1 MSLPQRH
8 LHPSGLGDPMIDRR
22 TLLQGSLATG
32 MAALAPL
39 PAFAKVGA
47 DDPKIDAFVK
57 ANSFG
62 GTIVRAKAGKA
73 IYARN
78 FGLANIAEARPVTTE
93 TVYGIASISKFLTT
107 VTILKL
113 VEAGKL
119 ALDAPIATL
128 LPGYRA
134 DTGAR
139 VQLAHLLSNT
149 SGIPND
155 FIPTLKTEPD
165 LVTRDLGTAESVRRF
180 ASGDLAFEPGSKFD
194 YAMTNWF
201 IVVAIVEAATGKPF
215 QQAMRE
221 ITLDPLGL
229 RDTTASAGIDNAP
242 GSALSYRTVE
252 PPVEW
257 PNPRA
262 PVMAASGGYFS
273 TAPDLLRAGHSVFD
287 KGFVAPASLK
297 ALRTVRVADQDYSLG
312 GRVRTM
318 TIAGKPVEAAWE
330 TGRTAGFRTLLAHRY
345 DTQESIVLLN
355 NTGISQKAIDLFADS
370 LFGAEPRP

>member
-1 MSLPQRH
+1 
-8 LHPSGLGDPMIDRR
+8 MIDRR
-22 TLLQGSLATG
+22 MVLQGGLATG
-32 MAALAPL
+32 IAALAPL
-39 PAFAKVGA
+39 PGWAKGHP
-47 DDPKIDAFVK
+47 DDAKIDAFVK
-57 ANSFG
+57 ANGFA
-62 GTIVRAKAGKA
+62 GTILRAKAGKPV
-73 IYARN
+73 YARN
-78 FGLANIAEARPVTTE
+78 FGLANIAAKTPVTTD

-107 VTILKL
+107 VTVLKL

-134 DTGAR
+134 DTGAK

-155 FIPTLKTEPD
+155 FMPALKLEPD
-165 LVTRDLGTAESVRRF
+165 LVSRDLGTAESVRRF

-194 YAMTNWF
+194 YVPTNWY
-201 IVVAIVEAATGKPF
+201 IVIAIVEAATGKPF
-215 QQAMRE
+215 QQAMRT

-229 RDTTASAGIDNAP
+229 AHTSAVEAP
-242 GSALSYRTVE
+242 GIAASYRTVE
-252 PPVEW
+252 PPVLW
-257 PNPRA
+257 YNPRV
-262 PVMAASGGYFS
+262 PVMAASGGYYS
-273 TAPDLLRAGHSVFD
+273 TAPDLLRAGHAVFD
-287 KGFVAPASLK
+287 KGFVSPASLK
-297 ALRTVRVADQDYSLG
+297 ALRTVRVVEQDYSLG

-330 TGRTAGFRTLLAHRY
+330 TGRTDGFRSLLAHRY

-370 LFGAEPRP
+370 LFGAEARA

>member
-1 MSLPQRH
+1 
-8 LHPSGLGDPMIDRR
+8 MIDRR
-22 TLLQGSLATG
+22 MLLQGSLATG
-32 MAALAPL
+32 IAALAPL
-39 PAFAKVGA
+39 PALAKVGA
-47 DDPKIDAFVK
+47 DDPKIEAFVK
-57 ANSFG
+57 ANGFS
-62 GTIVRAKAGKA
+62 GTIARARAGK
-73 IYARN
+73 ILYARN
-78 FGLANIAEARPVTTE
+78 FGLANIATSKPATIE

-113 VEAGKL
+113 VETGKL

-134 DTGAR
+134 DTGAK

-155 FIPTLKTEPD
+155 FVPTLKTEPD

-180 ASGDLAFEPGSKFD
+180 ASGNLAFEPGAKFD
-194 YAMTNWF
+194 YALTNWF
-201 IVVAIVEAATGKPF
+201 IVVAIVEAVTAKPF

-229 RDTTASAGIDNAP
+229 AHTSAAAGIDNAP
-242 GSALSYRTVE
+242 GTALSYRTVE

-273 TAPDLLRAGHSVFD
+273 TAPDLVRAGHAVFD
-287 KGFVAPASLK
+287 KGFVSPASLK

-318 TIAGKPVEAAWE
+318 TIAGKPVQAAWE

-345 DTQESIVLLN
+345 DTRESIVLLN
-355 NTGISQKAIDLFADS
+355 NTGISQKAIDLFVDS

>member
-1 MSLPQRH
+1 MI
-8 LHPSGLGDPMIDRR
+8 IDRR
-22 TLLQGSLATG
+22 MLLQSGLAAG
-32 MAALAPL
+32 AAALAPL
-39 PAFAKVGA
+39 PAWAKGHA

-57 ANSFG
+57 ANGFA
-62 GTIVRAKAGKA
+62 GTILRAKAGKP

-78 FGLANIAEARPVTTE
+78 FGLANIATKAPVTTD
-93 TVYGIASISKFLTT
+93 TVYAIASISKFLST
-107 VTILKL
+107 VTVLKL

-134 DTGAR
+134 DTGGK

-149 SGIPND
+149 SGIPNG
-155 FIPTLKTEPD
+155 FMPELKLEPD
-165 LVTRDLGTAESVRRF
+165 LVTRDIGTAESVRRF
-180 ASGDLAFEPGSKFD
+180 CSGDLAFEPGSKFE
-194 YAMTNWF
+194 YLLTNWF
-201 IVVAIVEAATGKPF
+201 LVVAIVEAATGKPF
-215 QQAMRE
+215 QQAMHE

-229 RDTTASAGIDNAP
+229 KRTTAALGTENQP

-252 PPVEW
+252 PPLEW

-273 TAPDLLRAGHSVFD
+273 NAADLLRAGHAVFD
-287 KGFVAPASLK
+287 KGFLSPASLK
-297 ALRTVRVADQDYSLG
+297 ALRTVRVPEQDYSLG

-330 TGRTAGFRTLLAHRY
+330 TGRTAGYRTLLAHRY

-355 NTGISQKAIDLFADS
+355 NTGIAQKAIDLFADD
-370 LFGAEPRP
+370 LFGAAPRPD